1 MTSNELAQWHEICA
15 DNASRR
21 GSHTIA
27 KKHAQTAHILRT
39 IPLIQAPDDYAPA
52 NPAIIKQ
59 ASPDVAQAARVLLD
73 HYDNLD
79 CVEAVSRDFID
90 TLHGAIMLH
99 GAIAGETP

>member
-1 MTSNELAQWHEICA
+1 MTPDDLKKHGLRVKEIGYSPKWYVAHANYICA
-15 DNASRR
+15 ALEP
-21 GSHTIA
+21 IA
-27 KKHAQTAHILRT
+27 
-39 IPLIQAPDDYAPA
+39 P
-52 NPAIIKQ
+52 
-59 ASPDVAQAARVLLD
+59 PDVAQAARVLLD